1 MVVQQT
7 FLDDGSGN
15 LPMISQSL
23 FEETLES
30 RELLNPEKEP
40 QIASTFFP
48 SLLSTQDIRYLTY
61 MSIINKVII
70 PCLAISFI
78 SSNCFYNALVTLKPQ
93 ASYIYVCYN
102 QFCINVLG
110 KTATDSTFTPAFAYS
125 YQCSSSFLTDY
136 VPVFIFMLLFS
147 SLLVPASTVLLNE
160 VSSLLHNT
168 KSKGGETY

>member
-1 MVVQQT
+1 MIYWLKRLFKAESMVVQQT

-48 SLLSTQDIRYLTY
+48 SLLSAQDIRYLTY

-70 PCLAISFI
+70 P
-78 SSNCFYNALVTLKPQ
+78 
-93 ASYIYVCYN
+93 
-102 QFCINVLG
+102 
-110 KTATDSTFTPAFAYS
+110 
-125 YQCSSSFLTDY
+125 
-136 VPVFIFMLLFS
+136 
-147 SLLVPASTVLLNE
+147 
-160 VSSLLHNT
+160 
-168 KSKGGETY
+168 